1 MKRLFTQKFEMKNA
15 RTRFQLLTLL
25 ALMLALTT
33 SPGLVL
39 AIDSDQQDESSA
51 DVEENFQSEENFST
65 AGPLGLPTAAEPDTV
80 RNNIWL
86 TEALMAEIVVSTA
99 RVLPP
104 APAALLLMQESRTM
118 EDGMYKTALVRVLGG
133 LGYDIYL
140 QDDDPAMQPAVDCIY
155 SFEVNGV
162 ELSYPDVGRT
172 LGLWRRWIDREM
184 AVTVRVDVTM
194 ANSGRV
200 LLSDLVQRKFNDRV
214 SDDYFDFVDSD
225 LYEFTTAETS
235 ESGWKSRMEEIIVLG
250 TLAGLVA
257 VYFSNTGD

>member
-1 MKRLFTQKFEMKNA
+1 MNRLFTQKSNLNETESSVGMLF
-15 RTRFQLLTLL
+15 LL
-25 ALMLALTT
+25 AVLLLFAVTPCLAQ
-33 SPGLVL
+33 SD
-39 AIDSDQQDESSA
+39 DSEI
-51 DVEENFQSEENFST
+51 NT
-65 AGPLGLPTAAEPDTV
+65 GPIGLPSASEADTV
-80 RNNIWL
+80 RSNVWL
-86 TEALMAEIVVSTA
+86 TEALMAEIAASTA

-104 APAALLLMQESRTM
+104 APAALQLVQEAGTM
-118 EDGMYKTALVRVLGG
+118 EDGMFKTALVRVLGG
-133 LGYDIYL
+133 LGYDMYL
-140 QDDDPAMQPAVDCIY
+140 QDEDPAMQAAVDCIY
-155 SFEVNGV
+155 TFQVNGV

-184 AVTVRVDVTM
+184 KVTVRVDITM

-200 LLSDLVQRKFNDRV
+200 LLSDLVQRRFSDRV
-214 SDDYFDFVDSD
+214 SDDQFDMVDSD